1 MATLPSIEP
10 DQPLTVRQIQAITDL
25 DPARLDALP
34 IGVIR
39 VDRQGTILAYNATES
54 RLAGLQPADVVG
66 RNFFRDVAP
75 CTNVREFAG
84 RFQRGVER
92 GSLYE
97 AFPYTFRFE
106 PREVSVVVTLF
117 HQQGDEDAWIFVS
130 VQA

>member
-1 MATLPSIEP
+1 
-10 DQPLTVRQIQAITDL
+10 
-25 DPARLDALP
+25 
-34 IGVIR
+34 
-39 VDRQGTILAYNATES
+39 
-54 RLAGLQPADVVG
+54 
-66 RNFFRDVAP
+66 
-75 CTNVREFAG
+75 VREFAG